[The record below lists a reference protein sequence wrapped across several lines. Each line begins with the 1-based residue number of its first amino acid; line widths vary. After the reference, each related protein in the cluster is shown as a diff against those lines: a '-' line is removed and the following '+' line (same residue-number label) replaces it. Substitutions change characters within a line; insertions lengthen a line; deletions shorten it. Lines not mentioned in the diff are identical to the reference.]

1 MAPRS
6 LLYLESVRDSNGV
19 EGFVRS
25 LTTGG
30 PSGTLLYK
38 WPVWTTTDI
47 PIDDGA
53 GSDESYVFLT
63 SPSEIVLGE
72 MPGVRI
78 QVSSEAS
85 YNDGSNVVSAFQRNQ
100 HLVRATLH
108 HDMILRHDESLA
120 VLDQVTWEAA

>member
-1 MAPRS
+1 MLAR
-6 LLYLESVRDSNGV
+6 
-19 EGFVRS
+19 
-25 LTTGG
+25 
-30 PSGTLLYK
+30 
-38 WPVWTTTDI
+38 PVYDQGKVTRRRI
-47 PIDDGA
+47 GA

-72 MPGVRI
+72 MPGVQIR
-78 QVSSEAS
+78 VSSEAS
-85 YNDGSNVVSAFQRNQ
+85 YNDGSNVVSALQRNQ